1 MRPGFDLAG
10 ILRHQDR
17 VALGGR
23 HHLPRVG
30 YAMKL
35 MVPTLMCDFMV
46 NRTTEV
52 GAKVIRAGEIMPL
65 PYANALLLT
74 AIGGG
79 AIVNAEDKH
88 LEAQEC
94 LAVYGGDAWFQHS
107 HQTISRVA
115 EYLASVNADAGK
127 SN

>member
-1 MRPGFDLAG
+1 
-10 ILRHQDR
+10 
-17 VALGGR
+17 
-23 HHLPRVG
+23 
-30 YAMKL
+30 MKL
-35 MVPTLMCDFMV
+35 MVPTLMCDFML
-46 NRTTEV
+46 NKATEV
-52 GAKVIRAGEIMPL
+52 GAKIFKAGEIVTL

-94 LAVYGGDAWFQHS
+94 LSVYGGDAWFQHS

-115 EYLASVNADAGK
+115 EYLAQVEPGAAK
-127 SN
+127 TH